1 MSSGRL
7 FLTDSFIPG
16 SAASIMM
23 CSVTS
28 LGASSVAR
36 ADEKAIKAAKAAANT
51 SAMLDMR
58 RIYSSLVTDRPISR
72 RNWTLSTMS
81 CRESR
86 MQKPSKSAEIDRTP
100 HSQPSGR

>member
-7 FLTDSFIPG
+7 FLTYSFIPG

-36 ADEKAIKAAKAAANT
+36 AGEKAIKAAKAAANT
-51 SAMLDMR
+51 SAMLDMAASIPPWVR
-58 RIYSSLVTDRPISR
+58 TDRYR
-72 RNWTLSTMS
+72 D
-81 CRESR
+81 
-86 MQKPSKSAEIDRTP
+86 EIGP
-100 HSQPSGR
+100 